1 MANPSR
7 STEMAE
13 RSSDS
18 LAPAH
23 PRDPELEQRLRA
35 DLAFIARPRHA
46 RWDEF
51 GLLAVRSMLLERLR
65 ELGPVEE
72 HHFQE
77 GSDAGVN
84 LIVKIPGQRMDLDPI
99 LVAAHYDGP
108 LGSPGADDNASAV
121 AALLELGRRWKEAPP
136 KRPVWLV
143 AFDQE
148 EWGMVG
154 SRVLAGELRRQR
166 QQLHLMVSLEMLGY
180 TSETQSYPLE
190 AMRAVYGDRGDFI
203 ALVGNLGA
211 SPLLLFLGESMN
223 TRVTTKVLPVPFKG
237 RMLPDVRL
245 SDHSPFWDE
254 GYNALMVT
262 DTSFMR
268 NPHYHKASDT
278 VDTLDLPF
286 LMAVI
291 DGLEVAIGGLG

>member
-1 MANPSR
+1 MI
-7 STEMAE
+7 EMADHT
-13 RSSDS
+13 SDS
-18 LAPAH
+18 LAADPAF
-23 PRDPELEQRLRA
+23 EQRLRA
-35 DLAFIARPRHA
+35 DLEFIARPRHA

-65 ELGPVEE
+65 ELAPVEE

-84 LIVKIPGQRMDLDPI
+84 LIVKLPGQRNDLDPI

-121 AALLELGRRWKEAPP
+121 AALLELGRRWVAKPP
-136 KRPVWLV
+136 VRPVWLV

-154 SRVLAGELRRQR
+154 SRVLARELRLQG
-166 QQLHLMVSLEMLGY
+166 QALHLMVSLEMLGY
-180 TSETQSYPLE
+180 TSETQGYPHE
-190 AMRAVYGDRGDFI
+190 AMRAIYGDRGDFI
-203 ALVGNLGA
+203 AVVANEEA
-211 SPLLLFLGESMN
+211 SRLLPGLQQRMESH
-223 TRVTTKVLPVPFKG
+223 VITKALPVPCKG
-237 RMLPDVRL
+237 NTLPDVRL
-245 SDHSPFWDE
+245 SDHSPFWDA

-268 NPHYHKASDT
+268 NPHYHKETDT